1 MEVFQQIKIT
11 KDEAFRIAATAL
23 AIELHNFRTDVT
35 RSKEELIEDAKR
47 IKEYLENG
55 T

>member
-1 MEVFQQIKIT
+1 MEVFQQVKIT

-23 AIELHNFRTDVT
+23 AIELHNFRSDIT
-35 RSKEELIEDAKR
+35 RDTEQFINDAKR
-47 IKEYLENG
+47 IRQYLENG

>member
-1 MEVFQQIKIT
+1 MFQQVKIT

-23 AIELHNFRTDVT
+23 AIELHNFRSDLT
-35 RSKEELIEDAKR
+35 RDTETFINDAKR
-47 IKEYLENG
+47 IREYLENG

>member
-11 KDEAFRIAATAL
+11 KDEAFRIAAIVL
-23 AIELHNFRTDVT
+23 AVELHNFRTDIARET
-35 RSKEELIEDAKR
+35 ETFIDDAKR